1 MTLCMLS
8 DTIACYFASDGVL
21 AGGEI
26 EQNAIRANEGI
37 LHCSTYRQF
46 LGQVNDILSN
56 GYGRLAY
63 LEGKPLIFCINTSS
77 HTLVKL
83 TPARFP
89 LYNTPNNRRV
99 YPLVCCFEFSEN
111 SNPVIHRSF
120 TNGVLDDEDF
130 YQRVRPERTS
140 PGIPFGFPLRFNL
153 NEPESPPSSDDD
165 SSVDGL
171 VIPPWPPRPPS
182 RGRRPGT
189 GHPVERS
196 RRPGISDLQGM
207 RTESVLYDCV
217 HSLANRVGFL
227 ERSLGT

>member
-1 MTLCMLS
+1 MFS
-8 DTIACYFASDGVL
+8 DKIACYYASAEVL
-21 AGGEI
+21 AGGEVG
-26 EQNAIRANEGI
+26 QNTMRANEDI
-37 LHCSTYRQF
+37 PRCSTYREF
-46 LGQVNDILSN
+46 LGKVNDILSN
-56 GYGRLAY
+56 GYGGLAY
-63 LEGKPLIFCINTSS
+63 LEGKPLIFCINTTSN
-77 HTLVKL
+77 TVVKL

-89 LYNTPNNRRV
+89 LYNALNRTV
-99 YPLVCCFEFSEN
+99 YPLVCCFKFSEN
-111 SNPVIHRSF
+111 THPVIKRAF
-120 TNGVLDDEDF
+120 TNGVIYDEDF
-130 YQRVRPERTS
+130 HRRVTPERTS

-171 VIPPWPPRPPS
+171 VTPPWPPRPPS

-207 RTESVLYDCV
+207 RTESVLYECV